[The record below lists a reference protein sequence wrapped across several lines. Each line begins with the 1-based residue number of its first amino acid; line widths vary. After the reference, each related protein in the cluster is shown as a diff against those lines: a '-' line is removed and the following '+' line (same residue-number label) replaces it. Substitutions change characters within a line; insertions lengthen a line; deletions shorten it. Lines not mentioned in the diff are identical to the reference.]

1 MTRTLIPVLGDQ
13 LSFGLSSLAD
23 ADPATDVILMMEVA
37 DETTYVRH
45 HKRKITYI
53 LSAMRHHAEA
63 LRDAGWTVDYVR
75 LDDAQNTGSFTGE
88 IARAVE
94 RHAPARIA
102 VTESGEWR
110 VQAMLDAW
118 ETLFGIPVEICP
130 DTRFICDHAT
140 FEDWAAR
147 CERKG
152 CLQD

>member
-1 MTRTLIPVLGDQ
+1 MTHTLIPILGDQ
-13 LSFGLSSLAD
+13 LSFDLSSLAD
-23 ADPATDVILMMEVA
+23 VDPATTIILMMEVA

-63 LRDAGWTVDYVR
+63 LRDAGWTVEYVR
-75 LDDAQNTGSFTGE
+75 LDDVQNTGSFTGE

-94 RHAPARIA
+94 RHASARVI

-118 ETLFGIPVEICP
+118 QTLFGIPVEIRP

-140 FEDWAAR
+140 FEAWAADKKQLR
-147 CERKG
+147 ME
-152 CLQD
+152 